1 MSTKRISKESK
12 FARYM
17 KGPVKAL
24 ARARDL
30 YVRSLSGCADNVHCV
45 DSMGFPTP
53 HFESLPRSFSTN
65 SSYSNTSRDE
75 DLKGL
80 VRFASA
86 RSLTGKV
93 EAELHRSGK
102 PSAVA
107 RSRTVVIGRI
117 DEDKPCEFV
126 EDSGGERPGVY
137 PRSRSYVASR
147 RSSMM

>member
-1 MSTKRISKESK
+1 MSTKTIRKESK

-30 YVRSLSGCADNVHCV
+30 YVRSLSGCADHVHCA
-45 DSMGFPTP
+45 DSMGFPAP

-65 SSYSNTSRDE
+65 SSYSRDE
-75 DLKGL
+75 DLKEL
-80 VRFASA
+80 VRLAST

-107 RSRTVVIGRI
+107 AAARWSLAGSMKTSRVNLEKISTERGRGFI
-117 DEDKPCEFV
+117 
-126 EDSGGERPGVY
+126 
-137 PRSRSYVASR
+137 
-147 RSSMM
+147 

>member
-1 MSTKRISKESK
+1 MSAKRIRTESR

-17 KGPVKAL
+17 RGPVKAL

-30 YVRSLSGCADNVHCV
+30 YVRSLSGCADHVHCA
-45 DSMGFPTP
+45 DSMGFPAP

-65 SSYSNTSRDE
+65 SSYSKDE
-75 DLKGL
+75 DLKEL
-80 VRFASA
+80 VRIAST

-117 DEDKPCEFV
+117 DEEKPCEFG
-126 EDSGGERPGVY
+126 EDFDGERPGFIRGVE
-137 PRSRSYVASR
+137 V
-147 RSSMM
+147 M